1 MSNKLIKYD
10 IENNKEISFSDKQQ
24 QDILRFDKLISAATY
39 YTAMALDHIIQ
50 TKGYLMFGCSTVN
63 EYYELK
69 GFSIPYGKELKK
81 IGNRLNG
88 ISNGS
93 LLEKPDSKVSSDS
106 PKTDTISAKVC
117 YNIPQNDDFT
127 LLEGLSLRKLDYITR
142 LEEDKLKELVE
153 SGKVK
158 IKDKE
163 FDLEEFKRMKHLEVK
178 KAILDNRTKYDK
190 KIKALTE
197 ERENLREDKKILES
211 EKRELVK
218 ENETA
223 KELEKLYGGTASKLE
238 EKEELILE
246 TSKLLIKAQKLL
258 VKSNVTTKDPES
270 LQLKLK
276 QTNEQ
281 LQMFMTIVNDK
292 FYEVL
297 VK

>member
-1 MSNKLIKYD
+1 MANKLIKYD

-39 YTAMALDHIIQ
+39 YTAMALDYIIQ

-69 GFSIPYGKELKK
+69 GFSVSYGKDLKRV
-81 IGNRLNG
+81 GNRLNA
-88 ISNGS
+88 IANNK
-93 LLEKPDSKVSSDS
+93 LVLDSVNSDNV
-106 PKTDTISAKVC
+106 SAKVRHSA
-117 YNIPQNDDFT
+117 PQNDDFT